1 MLIKDVEEDY
11 RSDDCD
17 VKLECVENE
26 VRQPVRSQPHS
37 RDNLYMLE
45 LCYTLD
51 DQVAYS
57 YCNDNRVCDGR
68 EKDNRTSIT
77 RCNSAPHF
85 VSWRVHCRSRLKFE
99 F

>member
-17 VKLECVENE
+17 VKLKCVENE

-51 DQVAYS
+51 NQVTDS
-57 YCNDNRVCDGR
+57 
-68 EKDNRTSIT
+68 
-77 RCNSAPHF
+77 NSDDD
-85 VSWRVHCRSRLKFE
+85 
-99 F
+99 